1 MIYDSFKPTPSMDT
15 VKAKVELYTGSTLVE
30 TCTCADVLQEFN
42 VTRAGVDN
50 KFFGFGISHKIK
62 IELIDMENNLNLNN
76 LSSTIV
82 GFTED
87 GENFWHPYPAFHSIT
102 IERHENENSYTLNG
116 FDLLETAGAHTS
128 SELTELT
135 ETEGFT
141 LGDVINACAR
151 VLGIPSG
158 FALGRGYDAE
168 NSAIFSTALPG
179 ANLDGTET
187 IRQVLDAAAELAGA
201 IYFINSE
208 GRLVFTCL
216 ARDYEFDFSITKDK
230 YFDLF
235 AGEARVLSSICSA
248 TELGDN
254 LKTEPVGDGATQFVR
269 DNPFFEA
276 MESTAVADF
285 LNTWHKP
292 MLGGLT
298 IQQFTCDWDGN
309 YLLEV
314 GDKIALERND
324 GSIVYSYVLNDS
336 ITYDGALNEITKWE
350 YVDNDNETASNP
362 TSLGEL
368 LDLTVAKVDK
378 VAQEITLTVSKAEAN
393 EAAISELKVNT
404 EGISTKVSTMETQVT
419 DNINNINDSI
429 DSLTKSV
436 EQKMTAEQV
445 SLTIK
450 QELDTGVEK
459 VVTST
464 GYTFNENG
472 LTISKSNGETV
483 TEITENGMAVR
494 GTDETGEHT
503 ALYATINGVDA
514 KNLRATTYLEVG
526 HSRFT
531 NYDSNRTGC
540 FWIGGIN

>member
-62 IELIDMENNLNLNN
+62 IELIDMENNLNLDN

-87 GENFWHPYPAFHSIT
+87 GENFWYPYPAFHSIKV
-102 IERHENENSYTLNG
+102 ERHENENSYTLNG
-116 FDLLETAGAHTS
+116 MDLLEEADKHTVL
-128 SELTELT
+128 ELTELF
-135 ETEGFT
+135 ETPGAT

-158 FALGRGYDAE
+158 FALGRGYDTE
-168 NSAIFSTALPG
+168 NSAIFSATLPG

-187 IRQVLDAAAELAGA
+187 IRQLLDAAAELAGA
-201 IYFINSE
+201 IYFINGE

-254 LKTEPVGDGATQFVR
+254 LTTEPVGNGATQFVR
-269 DNPFFEA
+269 DNPFFTA
-276 MESTAVADF
+276 MESTDVADF
-285 LNTWHKP
+285 LDTWHKP

-324 GSIVYSYVLNDS
+324 GSIVYSYILNDS
-336 ITYDGALNEITKWE
+336 ITYDGVLAEITKWE

-378 VAQEITLTVSKAEAN
+378 ANQEISLVVNKADAN

-419 DNINNINDSI
+419 DNIDSINGSI
-429 DSLTKSV
+429 DSLIKTVETKV
-436 EQKMTAEQV
+436 TPEQV
-445 SLTIK
+445 STIL
-450 QELDTGVEK
+450 QTEIMENGVSK
-459 VVTST
+459 VVTT
-464 GYTFNENG
+464 MGTFDEEG
-472 LTISKSNGETV
+472 LTISKSGTEMTTRINEDGMTV
-483 TEITENGMAVR
+483 YRDSEAVLVANNEGVNAENL
-494 GTDETGEHT
+494 H
-503 ALYATINGVDA
+503 
-514 KNLRATTYLEVG
+514 ATTYLMIG
-526 HSRFT
+526 GRSRFE
-531 NYDSNRTGC
+531 NYESNRTGC
-540 FWIGGIN
+540 FWIGGND